1 MRFSAVYLSTA
12 IPPVPFIFSL
22 FPAAYHKAALTAVF
36 FLICFFYKP
45 LAASC
50 AYPCIFRF
58 HQFNIQRLIQRQDG
72 GFEPFADNMRI
83 GDRLRTYAVQQNT
96 NPVIVIAAFTAHKGI
111 DAPALFWGKRYRH
124 SSGPSLCSGFLCSL
138 PCAFFACSSVFLTE
152 GFPLPVSFIVKL
164 LAAEID
170 NTVVPLYM

>member
-96 NPVIVIAAFTAHKGI
+96 IPVVVIAALAAHKGI
-111 DAPALFWGKRYRH
+111 DAPALFWSKRYRH
-124 SSGPSLCSGFLCSL
+124 SSGGDFRGGFGCPRL
-138 PCAFFACSSVFLTE
+138 PCSFFACSSVFLTE
-152 GFPLPVSFIVKL
+152 GFPLQVSFIVTL
-164 LAAEID
+164 L
-170 NTVVPLYM
+170 TFCRVCV

>member
-72 GFEPFADNMRI
+72 GFEPFADNMRV
-83 GDRLRTYAVQQNT
+83 GNRLRTGTVQQNT
-96 NPVIVIAAFTAHKGI
+96 IPVIVVAALTAHKSV
-111 DAPALFWGKRYRH
+111 DPPALLRLQPYNGAHR
-124 SSGPSLCSGFLCSL
+124 SGGECLGGFFGSLRSPRSFCACRSL
-138 PCAFFACSSVFLTE
+138 ALTE
-152 GFPLPVSFIVKL
+152 GFLPAFSL
-164 LAAEID
+164 
-170 NTVVPLYM
+170 